1 MGGPERKSQ
10 ATGRRMDVWVRGLPR
25 TSVLASVLCELS
37 TARPQ
42 GSENVPEPDTSA
54 GTRRLALRSGRS
66 TKLSRWHSEVPSR
79 ISGMELS
86 VLYSRFRAIETLH
99 SRDTVCSYVRARR
112 FEESLS

>member
-54 GTRRLALRSGRS
+54 GTRRQTDRCSALSAAR
-66 TKLSRWHSEVPSR
+66 T
-79 ISGMELS
+79 
-86 VLYSRFRAIETLH
+86 LYPL
-99 SRDTVCSYVRARR
+99 VR
-112 FEESLS
+112 